1 MHTGLLYLVRP
12 ELLIAN
18 RAVRDAIEQLV
29 ASPGSGGLDVKVV
42 QRWQWQKQPAMDQA
56 KVLLAEGRVVRVRNV
71 SFFGISLILKK

>member
-42 QRWQWQKQPAMDQA
+42 QR
-56 KVLLAEGRVVRVRNV
+56 
-71 SFFGISLILKK
+71 